1 MKKITGTTGT
11 IVQMLLAVFLSLSLA
26 ACASSRGR
34 DGTQAAAGGTKADMS
49 GYATYDAKTD
59 YVYVTSSVQDMYTR
73 LNNNE
78 TFAILFGF
86 AKCPWCRDFMPV
98 MNEAAKRTGHSTVY
112 YVNTREN
119 TNWKSNLDIDNYD
132 LLVQMAFDYL
142 PYDEAGIK
150 HLDAPTAYF
159 VKGGKIQDAVF
170 APDYAAHEETISDEL
185 REALLQQLIRAF
197 KAQ

>member
-26 ACASSRGR
+26 ACASGRGR
-34 DGTQAAAGGTKADMS
+34 NGTQAAAGGTKADMS

-59 YVYVTSSVQDMYTR
+59 YVYERMHR
-73 LNNNE
+73 NE

-159 VKGGKIQDAVF
+159 VKGGKIQNAVF